1 MFKQLHH
8 RFVFR
13 RRVKVLSAALLSLIN
28 PGIKTMLD
36 VGSGDGTISKLMQD
50 NNPVLKI
57 TGIDI
62 MERKNSLIP
71 VKLYDGKNI
80 PYDDDS
86 FDGSMFIDVLHHL
99 TNIKELLAE
108 AKRVSR
114 KYILIKDHLYKT
126 NFDFKVLKFM
136 DKVGNKP
143 HGVALEY
150 NYLKEKEW
158 ETIFKDLGLQII
170 NKKTRIPLYPFPFNL
185 LFGRNLHFVCMLE
198 ISK

>member
-13 RRVKVLSAALLSLIN
+13 RRVKILSAALLPLIN

-36 VGSGDGTISKLMQD
+36 VGSGDGTISKLMQE
-50 NNPVLKI
+50 NNAAIKI
-57 TGIDI
+57 SGIDI
-62 MERKNSLIP
+62 MERQNSLIP
-71 VKLYDGKNI
+71 VKLYDGKHI

-99 TNIKELLAE
+99 TNIRELLTE

-114 KYILIKDHLYKT
+114 KYILIKDHQYKT
-126 NFDFKVLKFM
+126 GFDFKILMFM

-158 ETIFKDLGLQII
+158 ETIFKDLGLKMI
-170 NKKTRIPLYPFPFNL
+170 NKKTGIPLYPFPFSL
-185 LFGRNLHFVCMLE
+185 LFGRKLHFVCMLE
-198 ISK
+198 ILK

>member
-13 RRVKVLSAALLSLIN
+13 RRVKVLSAALLSFVN
-28 PGIKTMLD
+28 TDIKTILD
-36 VGSGDGTISKLMQD
+36 IGSGDGTISKLMQD
-50 NNPVLKI
+50 NNRDLKI
-57 TGIDI
+57 SGIDI
-62 MERKNSLIP
+62 MARQNSLIP
-71 VKLYDGKNI
+71 VRLYDGKHI

-86 FDGSMFIDVLHHL
+86 FDASMFIDVLHHV
-99 TNIKELLAE
+99 TNMKELLTE

-126 NFDFKVLKFM
+126 SFDFKVLKFM

-150 NYLKEKEW
+150 NYLKQKEW
-158 ETIFKDLGLQII
+158 ETIFKDMGLKII
-170 NKKTRIPLYPFPFNL
+170 SKKTRILLYPFPFNL
-185 LFGRNLHFVCMLE
+185 LFGRKLHLVCMLE